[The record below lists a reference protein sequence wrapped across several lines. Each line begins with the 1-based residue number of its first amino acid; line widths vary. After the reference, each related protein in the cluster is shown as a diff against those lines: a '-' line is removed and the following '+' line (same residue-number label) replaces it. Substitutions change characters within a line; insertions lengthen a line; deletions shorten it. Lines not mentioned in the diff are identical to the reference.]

1 MVDRSKSCG
10 GDNEQNNLNT
20 NRQHKPLTQGHHELA
35 STLCIGQK
43 CFPYLYF
50 KNTTFAAPRDD
61 ATSPPRHM
69 PTQVCGYN
77 FLVPHTA
84 QAALILRVSFL
95 SHKTMSTNCRIMV
108 CAIGKTTLMQ
118 RFLVFASLQLF
129 TFFSWPFPDRYHIIC
144 RTRPSLYPWS
154 LDHAGISPSFLF
166 TQCME

>member
-20 NRQHKPLTQGHHELA
+20 NRQHKPLTEGHHELA
-35 STLCIGQK
+35 STLCTGQK

-50 KNTTFAAPRDD
+50 KKHNICGTAWWCNIS
-61 ATSPPRHM
+61 SPAYA
-69 PTQVCGYN
+69 QVCGYN

-118 RFLVFASLQLF
+118 RFPVFASLQLF
-129 TFFSWPFPDRYHIIC
+129 TFFLWPFPDRYHIIC

-154 LDHAGISPSFLF
+154 LDHAGISPSFLV